1 MKADHHTC
9 PPPEPLR
16 TRRFAASGLLG
27 WAVLALALGGCALP
41 RWPVDA
47 RVTSPFGVRFPGLL
61 PAVHHGVDLDVPV
74 GTPVRSSL
82 PGTVRFAG
90 TMTGYGRV
98 IWVEH
103 VRGAL
108 TVYAHLD
115 RIGVRAG
122 DAVGA
127 GAVIGHSGRSGNVT
141 GPHLHFEVWKGG
153 RPVDPVSFLG
163 SRPHTFE

>member
-1 MKADHHTC
+1 MISDH
-9 PPPEPLR
+9 R
-16 TRRFAASGLLG
+16 AVASGVLG
-27 WAVLALALGGCALP
+27 WVMVALVLAGCALP

-47 RVTSPFGVRFPGLL
+47 PPTSAFGIRFPGLL
-61 PAVHHGVDLDVPV
+61 PAIHHGVDLDVPV

-98 IWVEH
+98 IWIEH
-103 VRGAL
+103 GRGTL

-115 RIGVRAG
+115 RVGVQAG
-122 DAVGA
+122 DAVEA
-127 GAVIGHSGRSGNVT
+127 GALIGHSGQSGVVT

-163 SRPHTFE
+163 SWPRD